1 MARIRLI
8 FVFNMEMLDH
18 AIYHDWLHLFSYRHI
33 PTRIKTF
40 VCRGNQ
46 TLVSIKLTPQA
57 NALSSFNY
65 AIATYSVG
73 DFPGILFRN
82 LSRLLQDEVEGPA
95 VHVLHA
101 DVDLAVARSRK

>member
-1 MARIRLI
+1 
-8 FVFNMEMLDH
+8 MLDH
-18 AIYHDWLHLFSYRHI
+18 AILSGLAPFISYHQI
-33 PTRIKTF
+33 PKIIKTF

-46 TLVSIKLTPQA
+46 TQVSIEQTPQA
-57 NALSSFNY
+57 DALSSFNY
-65 AIATYSVG
+65 AIASRATYSVG

-101 DVDLAVARSRK
+101 DVDLAVASSRK

>member
-1 MARIRLI
+1 
-8 FVFNMEMLDH
+8 MLNH
-18 AIYHDWLHLFSYRHI
+18 AILSGLAPSISYHQI
-33 PTRIKTF
+33 PRRVKTF
-40 VCRGNQ
+40 VSRGNQ
-46 TLVSIKLTPQA
+46 TPVSIKQTPQA

-65 AIATYSVG
+65 TIASRATYSVG

-101 DVDLAVARSRK
+101 DVDLAVASSRK